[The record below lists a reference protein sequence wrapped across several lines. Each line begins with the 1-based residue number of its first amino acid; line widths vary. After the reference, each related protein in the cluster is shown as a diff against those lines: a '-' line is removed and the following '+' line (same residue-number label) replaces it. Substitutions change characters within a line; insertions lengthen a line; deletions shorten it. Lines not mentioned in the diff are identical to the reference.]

1 MKKDQ
6 ELIDVLTQII
16 EQLSKSDDSPWSSLK
31 IDEIN
36 SMISIEI
43 NKLKLGQKADI
54 SRLKSFF
61 VPTGPIQEISIDN
74 GWGDIFISIANRFD
88 SATLW
93 RG

>member
-1 MKKDQ
+1 M
-6 ELIDVLTQII
+6 LTQIT
-16 EQLSKSDDSPWSSLK
+16 EQLSKSNDSEWSGLK

-43 NKLKLGQKADI
+43 NKLKLGKKVDI

-74 GWGDIFISIANRFD
+74 GWGDIFISLANRFD
-88 SATLW
+88 SVTLL